1 MNRPGAS
8 STSRLPSKNARTL
21 LVLTLM
27 SVCAVTSMVA
37 QQQRRRIAVMSLDVS
52 PDAKQKAA
60 SQFGMQNDLG
70 ATLADLIINRL
81 VADGKFIV
89 IERAALDKIIKEQ
102 NFSNSDRADPSTA
115 VKLGKIAGV
124 DAIVIGSITQ
134 FGGESSKKATNIPIK
149 IHGIPMPVANNQ
161 KTSTVTVGVTARM
174 IDTSTGSILASAT
187 GSGTSSKTTTDS
199 NTGGITST
207 TSASDFATPAINDA
221 TTQAVTQV
229 VTQIEA
235 APIPTAAA
243 PPPPPPIPVIAR
255 TSYTG
260 TVADVS
266 GTTLILT
273 VGTTGG
279 AKVGDTVLITRP
291 TRKIKDPKTGAV
303 IKVLS
308 DKLGEAKITEADDKT
323 ATATY
328 SGTAAIKVSDD
339 ISFQP

>member
-1 MNRPGAS
+1 MNRRGAS
-8 STSRLPSKNARTL
+8 STSRFASKNIIAL
-21 LVLTLM
+21 VVLTLM
-27 SVCAVTSMVA
+27 MGVCAAPSIQA
-37 QQQRRRIAVMSLDVS
+37 QQRRRIAVMSLDVS

-60 SQFGMQNDLG
+60 AQLGVQNDLG

-81 VADGKFIV
+81 VTDGKFIV

-102 NFSNSDRADPSTA
+102 NFSNSDRADSATA

-149 IHGIPMPVANNQ
+149 IHGVNIPVANNQ
-161 KTSTVTVGVTARM
+161 KTATVSVGVTARL
-174 IDTSTGSILASAT
+174 IDVSTGLILASAT
-187 GSGTSSKTTTDS
+187 GNGTSTKTTTDS
-199 NTGGITST
+199 NTAGVTNT
-207 TSASDFATPAINDA
+207 TSGNDFATPAINDA

-235 APIPTAAA
+235 APIPAVAA
-243 PPPPPPIPVIAR
+243 PPPPPPAPVVAR
-255 TSYTG
+255 ASYKG

-273 VGTTGG
+273 VGTAGG
-279 AKVGDTVLITRP
+279 VKVGDTVEITRP
-291 TRKIKDPKTGAV
+291 TRKIKDPKTGVV

-328 SGTAAIKVSDD
+328 SGTAVIKVSDD
-339 ISFQP
+339 VSFEP

>member
-1 MNRPGAS
+1 MNRGGAS
-8 STSRLPSKNARTL
+8 ATSRFLSKNVVAL
-21 LVLTLM
+21 VVLTLM
-27 SVCAVTSMVA
+27 MGFCAVPSIRA
-37 QQQRRRIAVMSLDVS
+37 QQRRRIAVMSLDVS

-81 VADGKFIV
+81 VTDGKFIV

-134 FGGESSKKATNIPIK
+134 FGGESTKKSTNIPIK

-161 KTSTVTVGVTARM
+161 KTSTVTVGVTARL
-174 IDTSTGSILASAT
+174 IDVSSGLILASAT
-187 GSGTSSKTTTDS
+187 GSGTSTKTTTDS
-199 NTGGITST
+199 NTGGVTST

-235 APIPTAAA
+235 APIPAVAA
-243 PPPPPPIPVIAR
+243 PPPPPPAPVVAR
-255 TSYTG
+255 AVYKG

-266 GTTLILT
+266 GTTLIIT
-273 VGTTGG
+273 VGTAGG
-279 AKVGDTVLITRP
+279 VKVGDTVEITRP
-291 TRKIKDPKTGAV
+291 TRKIKDPKTGVV

-328 SGTAAIKVSDD
+328 SGTSVIKVSDD
-339 ISFQP
+339 VSFEP

>member
-1 MNRPGAS
+1 MNRGGAS
-8 STSRLPSKNARTL
+8 ATSRFLSKNVIA
-21 LVLTLM
+21 LVVLILM
-27 SVCAVTSMVA
+27 LGVCAVPSIRA
-37 QQQRRRIAVMSLDVS
+37 QQRRRIAVMSLDVS

-60 SQFGMQNDLG
+60 AQLGMQNDLG

-81 VADGKFIV
+81 VTDGKFIV

-102 NFSNSDRADPSTA
+102 NFSNSDRADSATA

-149 IHGIPMPVANNQ
+149 IHGVTIPVANNQ
-161 KTSTVTVGVTARM
+161 KTATVSVGVTARL
-174 IDTSTGSILASAT
+174 IDVSTGLILASAT
-187 GSGTSSKTTTDS
+187 GSGTSTKTTTDS
-199 NTGGITST
+199 NTGGVTST
-207 TSASDFATPAINDA
+207 TSANDFATPAINDA

-235 APIPTAAA
+235 APLPAITA
-243 PPPPPPIPVIAR
+243 PPPPPPAPVAAR
-255 TSYTG
+255 ASYKG

-273 VGTTGG
+273 VGTAGG
-279 AKVGDTVLITRP
+279 VKVGDTVEITRP
-291 TRKIKDPKTGAV
+291 TRKIKDPKTGVV

-328 SGTAAIKVSDD
+328 SGTAVIKVSDD
-339 ISFQP
+339 VSFEP

>member
-1 MNRPGAS
+1 MNRGGAS
-8 STSRLPSKNARTL
+8 ATSCFLSKNVIAL
-21 LVLTLM
+21 VVLTLM
-27 SVCAVTSMVA
+27 LGVCAVPSIQA
-37 QQQRRRIAVMSLDVS
+37 QQRRRIAVMSLDVS

-60 SQFGMQNDLG
+60 AQLGMQNDLG

-81 VADGKFIV
+81 VTDGKFIV

-102 NFSNSDRADPSTA
+102 NFSNSDRADSATA

-134 FGGESSKKATNIPIK
+134 FGGESSKKSTNIPIK

-161 KTSTVTVGVTARM
+161 KTSTVSVGVTARL
-174 IDTSTGSILASAT
+174 IDVSTGLILASAT
-187 GSGTSSKTTTDS
+187 GNGTSTKTTTDS
-199 NTGGITST
+199 NTGGVTST
-207 TSASDFATPAINDA
+207 TSANDFATPAINDA

-235 APIPTAAA
+235 APLPAITA
-243 PPPPPPIPVIAR
+243 PPPTPVAAR
-255 TSYTG
+255 ASYKG

-273 VGTTGG
+273 VGTAGG
-279 AKVGDTVLITRP
+279 VKVGDTVEITRP
-291 TRKIKDPKTGAV
+291 TRKIKDPKTGVV

-328 SGTAAIKVSDD
+328 SGTAVIKVSDD
-339 ISFQP
+339 VSFEP

>member
-1 MNRPGAS
+1 
-8 STSRLPSKNARTL
+8 L
-21 LVLTLM
+21 LVLMLM
-27 SVCAVTSMVA
+27 GACAVTSMVA
-37 QQQRRRIAVMSLDVS
+37 QQRRRIAVMSLDVS

-134 FGGESSKKATNIPIK
+134 FGGESSKKSTNIPIK

-174 IDTSTGSILASAT
+174 IDTTSGSILASAT
-187 GSGTSSKTTTDS
+187 GSGTSTKTTTDS
-199 NTGGITST
+199 NTGGMTST
-207 TSASDFATPAINDA
+207 TTANDFATPAINDA

-235 APIPTAAA
+235 APLPTVAAA
-243 PPPPPPIPVIAR
+243 PSPPPTPVVPR

>member
-1 MNRPGAS
+1 MNRRGAS
-8 STSRLPSKNARTL
+8 STFRLPSKNVRTL

-27 SVCAVTSMVA
+27 GVCAVTSMVA
-37 QQQRRRIAVMSLDVS
+37 QQRRRIAVMSLDVS

-70 ATLADLIINRL
+70 ATLSDLIINRL

-134 FGGESSKKATNIPIK
+134 FGGESSKKATNIPIR
-149 IHGIPMPVANNQ
+149 IHGLNVPLANSQ

-174 IDTSTGSILASAT
+174 IDTSSGSILASAT

-199 NTGGITST
+199 NTGGATST

-235 APIPTAAA
+235 APLPTVAAA
-243 PPPPPPIPVIAR
+243 PPPPPTPVVPR

-279 AKVGDTVLITRP
+279 VKVGDTVVITRP

-308 DKLGEAKITEADDKT
+308 DKLGEAKITEADNKT

-328 SGTAAIKVSDD
+328 SGTAVIKVSDD

>member
-1 MNRPGAS
+1 MNRGGAS
-8 STSRLPSKNARTL
+8 ATSRFLCKNVIAL
-21 LVLTLM
+21 VVLTLM
-27 SVCAVTSMVA
+27 LGVCAVPSIQA
-37 QQQRRRIAVMSLDVS
+37 QQRRRIAVMSLDVS
-52 PDAKQKAA
+52 PDAKQKATA
-60 SQFGMQNDLG
+60 QLGMQNDLG

-81 VADGKFIV
+81 VTDGKFIV

-102 NFSNSDRADPSTA
+102 NFSNSDRADSATA

-134 FGGESSKKATNIPIK
+134 FGGESSKKSTNIPIK

-161 KTSTVTVGVTARM
+161 KTSTVSVGVTARL
-174 IDTSTGSILASAT
+174 IDVSTGLILASAT
-187 GSGTSSKTTTDS
+187 GNGTSTKTTTDS
-199 NTGGITST
+199 NTGGVTST
-207 TSASDFATPAINDA
+207 TSANDFATPAINDA

-235 APIPTAAA
+235 APLPAITA
-243 PPPPPPIPVIAR
+243 PPPPPPPTVATR
-255 TSYTG
+255 ASYKG

-273 VGTTGG
+273 VGTAGG
-279 AKVGDTVLITRP
+279 VKVGDTVEITRP
-291 TRKIKDPKTGAV
+291 TRKIKDPKTGVV

-328 SGTAAIKVSDD
+328 SGTAVIKVSDD
-339 ISFQP
+339 VSFEP

>member
-1 MNRPGAS
+1 MNRGGAS
-8 STSRLPSKNARTL
+8 ATSRFLSKNLTAL
-21 LVLTLM
+21 VVLTLM
-27 SVCAVTSMVA
+27 MGVCAVPSIRA
-37 QQQRRRIAVMSLDVS
+37 QQRRRIAVMSLDVS

-60 SQFGMQNDLG
+60 AQLGVQNDLG

-81 VADGKFIV
+81 VTDGKFIV

-102 NFSNSDRADPSTA
+102 NFSNSDRADSATA

-134 FGGESSKKATNIPIK
+134 FGGESSKKSTNIPIK

-161 KTSTVTVGVTARM
+161 KTSTVTVGVTARL
-174 IDTSTGSILASAT
+174 IDVSTGLILASAT
-187 GSGTSSKTTTDS
+187 GSGTSTKTTTDS
-199 NTGGITST
+199 NTGGVTST
-207 TSASDFATPAINDA
+207 TSGSDFATPAINDA

-235 APIPTAAA
+235 APLPAVAA
-243 PPPPPPIPVIAR
+243 PPPPPPAPVVAR
-255 TSYTG
+255 AVYKG

-273 VGTTGG
+273 VGTAGG
-279 AKVGDTVLITRP
+279 VKVGDTVEITRP
-291 TRKIKDPKTGAV
+291 TRKIKDPKTGVV

-323 ATATY
+323 ATAVY
-328 SGTAAIKVSDD
+328 SGTAVIKVSDD
-339 ISFQP
+339 VSFEP

>member
-1 MNRPGAS
+1 MNRLGAS
-8 STSRLPSKNARTL
+8 STFGLPSKNVGTL
-21 LVLTLM
+21 LVLTLIG
-27 SVCAVTSMVA
+27 VCAVTSMRA
-37 QQQRRRIAVMSLDVS
+37 QQQRRRIAVVSLDVS

-70 ATLADLIINRL
+70 ATLSDLIINRL

-134 FGGESSKKATNIPIK
+134 FGGESSKKATNIPIR
-149 IHGIPMPVANNQ
+149 IHGMNVPLANNQ
-161 KTSTVTVGVTARM
+161 KTSTVTVGVTARL
-174 IDTSTGSILASAT
+174 IDVSSGLILASAT
-187 GSGTSSKTTTDS
+187 GNGTSTKTTTDS
-199 NTGGITST
+199 NTGGATST
-207 TSASDFATPAINDA
+207 TSSSDFATPAINDA

-229 VTQIEA
+229 VNQIEA
-235 APIPTAAA
+235 APLPAVAAA
-243 PPPPPPIPVIAR
+243 PPPPPTPALPR
-255 TSYTG
+255 SNYTG

-279 AKVGDTVLITRP
+279 VKVGDTVLITRP

-328 SGTAAIKVSDD
+328 SGTATIKVSDD
-339 ISFQP
+339 VTFQP